1 MHIIVRKEFNKF
13 MFLTHYI
20 ELTRRKL
27 RENAANIIT
36 LINLSLGCVSIFF
49 TVKGETGLALIII
62 FVAALADRFD
72 GMVARRLNIESEIG
86 KQLDSLCDL
95 VSFGIAP
102 AILIYTT
109 SLATFGYTGMIFS
122 IIFIICGAYRLAR
135 FNITENHG
143 FFQGLPITA
152 AGCILS
158 FFALFA
164 GIIYEAVF
172 MVLVVIL
179 SLAMISTTKIK
190 KM

>member
-1 MHIIVRKEFNKF
+1 
-13 MFLTHYI
+13 MFFTHYI
-20 ELTRRKL
+20 ELTRKKL

-36 LINLSLGCVSIFF
+36 LMNLSLGCISIFF
-49 TVKGETGLALIII
+49 TVKGETGLALIMI

-72 GMVARRLNIESEIG
+72 GLVARKLNIESDIG

-102 AILIYTT
+102 AVLIYTI
-109 SLATFGYTGMIFS
+109 SLSAFAYTGMVFS

-152 AGCILS
+152 AGCILAFS
-158 FFALFA
+158 ALFVELIHESA
-164 GIIYEAVF
+164 F
-172 MVLVVIL
+172 MVLVAVL